1 MNGAAPLPQELLRR
15 KRDGEALAAAELA
28 VIATGLADGS
38 LSDAQAA
45 AFAMAV
51 YFRGMTPDERTALTL
66 AMRDSGGVLDWRGES
81 LPGPVLDKH
90 STGGV
95 GDLVSLPLGPMLAA
109 CGAFVP
115 MISGR
120 GLGHTGGTLDKLG
133 AIPGYDVQPG
143 EATLRWK
150 SFSKASSRTRRRCG
164 ASCARPASRSS
175 PPASGWRRRPGASTP
190 SATSPPP
197 WTACR

>member
-1 MNGAAPLPQELLRR
+1 MPGRWLPQESIRR
-15 KRDGEALAAAELA
+15 KRDGERLDREELAA
-28 VIATGLADGS
+28 IAAGLAGGG

-51 YFRGMTPDERTALTL
+51 YFRGMHPEECAEFTW
-66 AMRDSGGVLDWRGES
+66 AMRDSGEVFDWSDAG

-95 GDLVSLPLGPMLAA
+95 GDLVSLPLGPMIAA
-109 CGAFVP
+109 CGGFVP

-133 AIPGYDVQPG
+133 AIPGYH
-143 EATLRWK
+143 AW
-150 SFSKASSRTRRRCG
+150 
-164 ASCARPASRSS
+164 PASRSS
-175 PPASGWRRRPGASTP
+175 APAIASRRPTGASTP